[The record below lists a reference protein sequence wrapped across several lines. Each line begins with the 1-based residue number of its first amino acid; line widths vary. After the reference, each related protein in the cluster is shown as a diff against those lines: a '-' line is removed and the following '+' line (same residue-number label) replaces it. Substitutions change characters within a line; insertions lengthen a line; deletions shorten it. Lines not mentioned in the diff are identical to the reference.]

1 MCSQYFLEL
10 KMLMEMEDRIDYL
23 FELELQK
30 RITYYP
36 SNQIPVIKMNNNQLT
51 GDLVKWGYRLFDNK
65 LVINAKSETLNQK
78 ALFKNDLINHRCI
91 IPATGFYEWDEHK
104 QRFSF
109 ENPQHKLLFMA
120 GIYREFNNQKEVA
133 IITTNANES
142 MENIHSR
149 MPLIFNYLQ
158 MIEWLE
164 NKNVT
169 SLLKIKPESLIIT
182 SGNLQTSL
190 QIQ

>member
-1 MCSQYFLEL
+1 
-10 KMLMEMEDRIDYL
+10 
-23 FELELQK
+23 
-30 RITYYP
+30 
-36 SNQIPVIKMNNNQLT
+36 
-51 GDLVKWGYRLFDNK
+51 
-65 LVINAKSETLNQK
+65 
-78 ALFKNDLINHRCI
+78 
-91 IPATGFYEWDEHK
+91 
-104 QRFSF
+104 
-109 ENPQHKLLFMA
+109 
-120 GIYREFNNQKEVA
+120 
-133 IITTNANES
+133 

-190 QIQ
+190 F

>member
-10 KMLMEMEDRIDYL
+10 KMLMEMEDKIDYL

-30 RITYYP
+30 RITYFP
-36 SNQIPVIKMNNNQLT
+36 GNQIPVIKMDDHQLT

-65 LVINAKSETLNQK
+65 LVINARSETLNQK
-78 ALFKNDLINHRCI
+78 ALFKNDLIGHRCI

-104 QRFSF
+104 HKFSF
-109 ENPQHKLLFMA
+109 ENPQHKLLFIA
-120 GIYREFNNQKEVA
+120 GIYREFNNQKEVT

-149 MPLIFNYLQ
+149 MPLIFDYLQ
-158 MIEWLE
+158 MRDWLE
-164 NKNVT
+164 NKNIA
-169 SLLKIKPESLIIT
+169 SLLKIQPESLIIT

-190 QIQ
+190 F

>member
-1 MCSQYFLEL
+1 
-10 KMLMEMEDRIDYL
+10 
-23 FELELQK
+23 
-30 RITYYP
+30 
-36 SNQIPVIKMNNNQLT
+36 
-51 GDLVKWGYRLFDNK
+51 
-65 LVINAKSETLNQK
+65 
-78 ALFKNDLINHRCI
+78 
-91 IPATGFYEWDEHK
+91 
-104 QRFSF
+104 
-109 ENPQHKLLFMA
+109 MA

-190 QIQ
+190 F